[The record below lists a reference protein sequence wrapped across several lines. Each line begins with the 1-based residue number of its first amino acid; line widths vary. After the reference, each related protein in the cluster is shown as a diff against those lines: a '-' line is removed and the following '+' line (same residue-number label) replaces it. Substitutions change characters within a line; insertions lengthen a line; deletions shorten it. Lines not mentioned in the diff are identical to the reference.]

1 MFKKNKLIFLTALV
15 FFSALL
21 ILSLNKN
28 YFYPDNNQAV
38 NTAANQE
45 ISLEFSFDKDEVIR
59 LKYPYSNQAE
69 RTLSVLY
76 LTEKIAENQ
85 GWEFVSKDYGEM
97 GFLITQLKNKTN
109 GDENNYW
116 HYYVNDELVMIAADK
131 YLLQTNDTLSWRF
144 EKSEF

>member
-28 YFYPDNNQAV
+28 YFYPKNNQII
-38 NTAANQE
+38 NTTNQE
-45 ISLEFSFDKDEVIR
+45 ISLEFSFDKNEVLR
-59 LKYPYSNQAE
+59 LKYPYQKDI
-69 RTLSVLY
+69 SVLNFS
-76 LTEKIAENQ
+76 EQIAKQQ
-85 GWEFVSKDYGEM
+85 GWEFKSQDYGEM
-97 GFLITQLKNKTN
+97 GFLITQIKNKAN

-116 HYYVNDELVMIAADK
+116 HYYVNNELVMIAADK
-131 YLLQTNDTLSWRF
+131 YILQANDSLSWRF